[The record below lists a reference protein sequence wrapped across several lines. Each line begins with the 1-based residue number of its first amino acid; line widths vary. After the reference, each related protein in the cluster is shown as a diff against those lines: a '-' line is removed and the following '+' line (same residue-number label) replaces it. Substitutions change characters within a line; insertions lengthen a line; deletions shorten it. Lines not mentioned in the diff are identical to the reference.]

1 MAADRKLAD
10 LMDPKPKH
18 NFKNRGDR
26 SQSPTLS
33 EKKANQATVQE
44 FVERNYEKQIRKRA
58 QW

>member
-18 NFKNRGDR
+18 NFKNRGDK

-33 EKKANQATVQE
+33 EKRANQATVQE
-44 FVERNYEKQIRKRA
+44 FVERNYEK
-58 QW
+58 

>member
-10 LMDPKPKH
+10 LMEPKQKH
-18 NFKNRGDR
+18 NFKNRGER
-26 SQSPTLS
+26 SSSPTLS

-44 FVERNYEKQIRKRA
+44 FVERNYEKQIKKRA